1 MSRVRDPRD
10 FEEGGYFGPVSFAD
24 IRWASMYQHKSSHIR
39 HSDTQTMEEIA
50 DRAQVKALRVLK
62 EELISLRNG
71 FVNSIGKLIDIID
84 SAEVEDSIEEG
95 PKPLH
100 TVDVGTTT
108 TEITTYDQE
117 TFTSDELSTPDR
129 FPLRLENKASNSREI
144 YTSVDIGTPSCW
156 EGSSFAT
163 ASSSPYSFR
172 TSPGRGPRRRGIV
185 GSGPASPRFAAVST
199 VEEIF
204 VSNVDLDTSISDVF
218 LFLKRKVTV
227 VRLTQISHPD
237 ARSKSFV
244 LSVPSYE
251 LDNVL
256 CPKFWPIGVRCREF
270 IRPTVGRLA
279 NVG

>member
-1 MSRVRDPRD
+1 M
-10 FEEGGYFGPVSFAD
+10 
-24 IRWASMYQHKSSHIR
+24 
-39 HSDTQTMEEIA
+39 
-50 DRAQVKALRVLK
+50 
-62 EELISLRNG
+62 
-71 FVNSIGKLIDIID
+71 
-84 SAEVEDSIEEG
+84 
-95 PKPLH
+95 
-100 TVDVGTTT
+100 
-108 TEITTYDQE
+108 
-117 TFTSDELSTPDR
+117 SDELSTSDP
-129 FPLRLENKASNSREI
+129 FPLCLETKASNSREI
-144 YTSVDIGTPSCW
+144 YTSVDIGTPSYW

-172 TSPGRGPRRRGIV
+172 TSPRRGPRRRDIV

-218 LFLKRKVTV
+218 CFLKRKVTV
-227 VRLTQISHPD
+227 VRLAQISHPG

-251 LDNVL
+251 LGNVL